1 MTIEKKMRERER
13 KRPSQKGQ
21 DPAAGDDSAR
31 EVKEEK
37 DKCKGRNGTSGWDWQ
52 RELYRMKLCK
62 GGRVLR

>member
-1 MTIEKKMRERER
+1 MTIERKMRKR

-21 DPAAGDDSAR
+21 DPAAGDDRAR

-62 GGRVLR
+62 GGRVLS

>member
-1 MTIEKKMRERER
+1 MTIERKMRERKR

-21 DPAAGDDSAR
+21 DPAAGDDRGR

-52 RELYRMKLCK
+52 RELVQDEAVQ
-62 GGRVLR
+62 GW